1 VTAPRTDYDAAL
13 DRAVVH
19 AKAWL
24 DSMPERDV
32 PPRMSADEIGPSFA
46 GPLPDGPTDPAEVI
60 DLLAALAE
68 PGLMAIPG
76 GRFFGWVM
84 GGTLPAALAADWLT
98 SAWDQNTGMRFA
110 TPAAAAAEE
119 AAGDWILELLGLP
132 KGADVGFVTGATM
145 ANFTGLAAARQH
157 LLTKAGWDLNRLGLN
172 GGPRITVLVG
182 AERHDTIDLAL
193 RYLGLG
199 EPTAVDADD
208 QGRIKL
214 DALAHALDA
223 TTGPTIVCL
232 QAGNVHSGAFD
243 PIGPAIELA
252 HAHGTP
258 GDTWVHVD
266 GAFGLWAAASPSL
279 RPLVLGLENADSW
292 ATDAH
297 KTLNVPYDCGL
308 AIVRRPEAV
317 RAALGVH
324 TSYLIAANGGPGDP
338 FEKVPE
344 LSRRARGIPVWAAL
358 RSLGRNG
365 VADLVDGLVKNARAI
380 AAGISE
386 IEGAEV
392 LNDVV
397 FTQVCVAFDDDA
409 QTRAVIAELLADG
422 TAWMSGSRWHGRDVL
437 RVSVSNWS
445 TDDDDVAAS
454 VDAVRRAAHAVR
466 HASVGAGNTGK

>member
-1 VTAPRTDYDAAL
+1 MTARRSVYDAAL

-24 DSMPERDV
+24 DSIPERDV
-32 PPRMSADEIGPSFA
+32 APQQSADEIAPSFA
-46 GPLPDGPTDPAEVI
+46 GPLPEGPTDPAEVV

-68 PGLMAIPG
+68 PGLMAMPG
-76 GRFFGWVM
+76 GRFFGWVI

-110 TPAAAAAEE
+110 TPAGAAAEE
-119 AAGDWILELLGLP
+119 GAGGWILELLGLP
-132 KGADVGFVTGATM
+132 SGADVRFVTGATM

-157 LLTKAGWDLNRLGLN
+157 VLSRAGWDLNRLGLN
-172 GGPRITVLVG
+172 GGPRVNVLVG

-199 EPTAVDADD
+199 EPTVVEADD
-208 QGRIKL
+208 QGRIKV
-214 DALAHALDA
+214 DALAKALSE

-232 QAGNVHSGAFD
+232 QVGNVHSGAFD
-243 PIGPAIELA
+243 PVGPAIEVA
-252 HAHGTP
+252 HAHGAP
-258 GDTWVHVD
+258 GATWVHVD
-266 GAFGLWAAASPSL
+266 GAFGLWAAATPSL
-279 RPLVLGLENADSW
+279 RSQIKGLENADSW

-308 AIVRRPEAV
+308 AIVARPEAV
-317 RAALGVH
+317 RAALGVQA
-324 TSYLIAANGGPGDP
+324 SYLIHANGGPGDP

-358 RSLGRNG
+358 RSLGRSG
-365 VADLVDGLVKNARAI
+365 VADLVDGLVRNARAI

-386 IEGAEV
+386 VEGAQI

-397 FTQVCVAFDDDA
+397 FTQVCVAFEDDA
-409 QTRAVIAELLADG
+409 QTRAVTAQLLADG
-422 TAWMSGSRWHGRDVL
+422 TAWMSGSRWRGRDVL

-454 VDAVRRAAHAVR
+454 VDAVRRAAQAAR
-466 HASVGAGNTGK
+466 LASVGGGH